1 VRQSVADTVIAP
13 RTSCPDMNV
22 QTGEDGHLLYCA
34 YPMMFPVVGY
44 HFDDRNCDG
53 CDRSSLAV
61 AGALRNNVTPRELSR
76 GLHVP

>member
-1 VRQSVADTVIAP
+1 MS
-13 RTSCPDMNV
+13 V

-44 HFDDRNCDG
+44 HFDDRNRDG

-61 AGALRNNVTPRELSR
+61 AATPRNNVTPCELSR
-76 GLHVP
+76 GLQVP